1 MSIVIFKLPLIS
13 TIIGDKDPRAMH
25 LVIVPVPFILVDLAI
40 FWINHLAFSLSFAIL
55 QLASV
60 KTSIL
65 VLLYSLVYLVAAPIL
80 SVIDVLLV
88 ISLLLGG
95 P

>member
-1 MSIVIFKLPLIS
+1 MSLVIFKLPLIS
-13 TIIGDKDPRAMH
+13 TILGDKDPRAMH
-25 LVIVPVPFILVDLAI
+25 LVIVPVAFILVDLAI
-40 FWINHLAFSLSFAIL
+40 FWINHLAFALSFTIL
-55 QLASV
+55 HLAGV

-65 VLLYSLVYLVAAPIL
+65 VLLYSLEYLVATLIL
-80 SVIDVLLV
+80 SVIDILLV